1 MDIIARYKR
10 MNNYDVLFPQGWD
23 CHGLPTEVK
32 VEEIHDIKKND
43 VSRETFRKYC
53 IDLTHENIEKM
64 QIQMQKMGY
73 SQDWDHEYITM
84 LDENKMRTQLSFL
97 KLYDQD
103 MIYQDIHPINWCP
116 RCETAIAFAE
126 VEYSDNTTKLN
137 YVNFPSTDGDG
148 NVTIATTRPE
158 LLCACVAVVVHPDDE
173 RYTYLHGKTLTLPI
187 YERQVKVI
195 TDESVDPEY
204 GTGAVMICTFGDK
217 TDVEWVTRYDLDV
230 INAIDEKGNM
240 EEVAGKY
247 SGMAI
252 KECRAAIIEDLTDL
266 GYLIKQEDVD
276 QNVGLCWRCKTP
288 IEIMTKKQW
297 FVAASKMSEIGRAHV

>member
-1 MDIIARYKR
+1 MAVTKI
-10 MNNYDVLFPQGWD
+10 
-23 CHGLPTEVK
+23 
-32 VEEIHDIKKND
+32 
-43 VSRETFRKYC
+43 SR
-53 IDLTHENIEKM
+53 I
-64 QIQMQKMGY
+64 
-73 SQDWDHEYITM
+73 
-84 LDENKMRTQLSFL
+84 
-97 KLYDQD
+97 
-103 MIYQDIHPINWCP
+103 
-116 RCETAIAFAE
+116 ETAIAFAE

-297 FVAASKMSEIGRAHV
+297 FVAASKMSEDIIEQAKAMRWVPEHMYQRLENWTNSMDWDWCISRQRIFATPIPVWYCDDCHNVVLPSEEQLPVDPTVDQPDHACSCGCTHFTPEEDEIGRAHV